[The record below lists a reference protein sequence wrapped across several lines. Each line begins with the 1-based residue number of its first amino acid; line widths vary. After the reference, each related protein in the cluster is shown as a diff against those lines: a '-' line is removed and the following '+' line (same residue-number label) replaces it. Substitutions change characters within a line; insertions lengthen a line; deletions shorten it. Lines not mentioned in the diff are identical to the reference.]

1 LNERIEKMVISLIAA
16 MSSNRVIASKGEI
29 PWNLPEDRKRFRE
42 ITAGFPVI
50 IGRKTYE
57 SMSGPL
63 SGRKNIV
70 LTRQPGL
77 KFEGCTMAA
86 DLESALREHAKGW
99 PEVFICGGG
108 QVYEQAMRLAHKIY
122 LTTLLREVRG
132 DVYFPEISEDEFR
145 RTFYQEKGGKQ
156 PYTFAVYERFRS
168 G

>member
-1 LNERIEKMVISLIAA
+1 MVISLIAA
-16 MSSNRVIASKGEI
+16 MAGNRVIACKGEI
-29 PWNLPEDRKRFRE
+29 PWNLPEDRKRFQE

-63 SGRKNIV
+63 PGRKNIV

-86 DLESALREHAKGW
+86 DLESALFEHAKDW
-99 PEVFICGGG
+99 PEIFVCGGG
-108 QVYEQAMRLAHKIY
+108 QVYEQAMPLAQKIY
-122 LTTLLREVRG
+122 LTTLLREVEG
-132 DVYFPEISEDEFR
+132 DVFFPEISEHEFS
-145 RTFYQEKGGKQ
+145 RTYYEKRGGKE
-156 PYTFAVYERFRS
+156 PYTFAVYERFRT